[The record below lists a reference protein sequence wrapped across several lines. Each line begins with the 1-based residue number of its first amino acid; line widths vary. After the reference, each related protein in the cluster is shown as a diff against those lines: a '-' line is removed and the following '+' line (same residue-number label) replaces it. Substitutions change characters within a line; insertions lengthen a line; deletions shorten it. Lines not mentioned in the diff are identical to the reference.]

1 MRKIATI
8 ITIATACV
16 ALSACSQQPLP
27 EPVMEKITTTATRP
41 ATANTSEHVSLFDV
55 IERKRAQHNSDES
68 HNGVHVRVVGSF
80 VPADSAHNGYSV
92 WREYEVIDASGNVVQ
107 CFGVEHDT
115 SSTPVIDCN
124 FPAPR

>member
-8 ITIATACV
+8 TTIATACV

-27 EPVMEKITTTATRP
+27 EPVMEKVTTTAPRT

-55 IERKRAQHNSDES
+55 IERERAQHSDES

-80 VPADSAHNGYSV
+80 VPADSAHNGYSA

-107 CFGVEHDT
+107 CFGVEHGT
-115 SSTPVIDCN
+115 SDTPVIDCN

>member
-27 EPVMEKITTTATRP
+27 EPVVEKVTTTAPRT
-41 ATANTSEHVSLFDV
+41 ATANTSDHVSLFDV
-55 IERKRAQHNSDES
+55 IERGRAQRNSNES

-80 VPADSAHNGYSV
+80 VPADSEHNGIS
-92 WREYEVIDASGNVVQ
+92 Q
-107 CFGVEHDT
+107 
-115 SSTPVIDCN
+115 
-124 FPAPR
+124 